1 MNHALPNSRP
11 LALAAALAMS
21 LLMLLTAGCERIAP
35 IRTLPSWVRGVYI
48 PVFKNKTY
56 EPQIEEDATRYT
68 QETFLRDGR
77 VDIVPKKDADVVV
90 MVEIMAWNGR
100 ASGNS
105 GEHIVNRESQ
115 TVTAS
120 VKLYEPFAT
129 EPLVDLGKVN
139 VRADFYIDTRST
151 EYTDEPTRKE
161 ILLRALADQIL
172 FRTINGFP
180 VNLKNLPAGT
190 LVPEFKNP
198 ESISTGDI
206 LSPRP
211 EKGHY

>member
-1 MNHALPNSRP
+1 V
-11 LALAAALAMS
+11 
-21 LLMLLTAGCERIAP
+21 ERA
-35 IRTLPSWVRGVYI
+35 RL
-48 PVFKNKTY
+48 
-56 EPQIEEDATRYT
+56 
-68 QETFLRDGR
+68 
-77 VDIVPKKDADVVV
+77 
-90 MVEIMAWNGR
+90 
-100 ASGNS
+100 GNS

>member
-77 VDIVPKKDADVVV
+77 VDIVRRR
-90 MVEIMAWNGR
+90 M
-100 ASGNS
+100 
-105 GEHIVNRESQ
+105 
-115 TVTAS
+115 
-120 VKLYEPFAT
+120 
-129 EPLVDLGKVN
+129 
-139 VRADFYIDTRST
+139 
-151 EYTDEPTRKE
+151 PT
-161 ILLRALADQIL
+161 
-172 FRTINGFP
+172 
-180 VNLKNLPAGT
+180 
-190 LVPEFKNP
+190 
-198 ESISTGDI
+198 SW
-206 LSPRP
+206 
-211 EKGHY
+211 